1 LSSQKITQFFI
12 SNNMKSALKS
22 IFIIALLAAVCTTSA
37 QTTYRLEIGYNNP
50 KSYFTTG
57 ISSLSDFKGQGLSTY
72 FKGVKFGGTA
82 EFKLKHNFSLLT
94 GVLYN
99 YVYSDNLQGYPNS
112 TNVRYITNGHSLD
125 IPARAIYTLPLSKTL
140 KVFGFA
146 GPNINVGMFQTMKA
160 TSTVSLIPSAN
171 YDLYKD
177 DILNRVNLQIG
188 VGGGIQWKKYQIKA
202 TYDFGLNN
210 LYKAGAGNLH
220 QKGWYFS
227 VAYDF

>member
-1 LSSQKITQFFI
+1 
-12 SNNMKSALKS
+12 MKPVLKFY
-22 IFIIALLAAVCTTSA
+22 FIIALLVVVCTTNA
-37 QTTYRLEIGYNNP
+37 QTIYRLEIGYNNP
-50 KSYFTTG
+50 KRYFGSEGSATNFNG
-57 ISSLSDFKGQGLSTY
+57 MSTY
-72 FKGVKFGGTA
+72 FNGIKLGGTA

-99 YVYSDNLQGYPNS
+99 FVYSDNLQGSPSSAYAK
-112 TNVRYITNGHSLD
+112 YITKGHFLD
-125 IPARAIYTLPLSKTL
+125 IPARAIYTLPLSKSL

-146 GPNINVGMFQTMKA
+146 GPNFNIGLAQTMKT
-160 TSTVSLIPSAN
+160 TSTVSYIPSGN
-171 YDLYKD
+171 SDLYKD

-188 VGGGIQWKKYQIKA
+188 LGGGIQWKRYQIKA

-210 LYKAGAGNLH
+210 INKSGSGNLH